1 MELGGALFSDGWRN
15 DREERLR
22 LGRPDGAAI
31 DKNCGHPC
39 GIEPHRVAAIGRE
52 LIVWEEF
59 PNSRE
64 HEPPVFYPSETHS
77 SKTDADPAVAFV
89 SEDNL
94 IRRQRH
100 AEAVREDNERTG
112 RAVADDGKRGGPIAF
127 AQEGSRRAE
136 LDQEWKHLGVPGST
150 SSAGPTDRPAATMRR
165 CRR

>member
-77 SKTDADPAVAFV
+77 SKTDADPAVVLSDPFV
-89 SEDNL
+89 ISAVMQSVGHLHGGDPTGKTSGPPG
-94 IRRQRH
+94 
-100 AEAVREDNERTG
+100 AEA
-112 RAVADDGKRGGPIAF
+112 A
-127 AQEGSRRAE
+127 
-136 LDQEWKHLGVPGST
+136 
-150 SSAGPTDRPAATMRR
+150 
-165 CRR
+165 